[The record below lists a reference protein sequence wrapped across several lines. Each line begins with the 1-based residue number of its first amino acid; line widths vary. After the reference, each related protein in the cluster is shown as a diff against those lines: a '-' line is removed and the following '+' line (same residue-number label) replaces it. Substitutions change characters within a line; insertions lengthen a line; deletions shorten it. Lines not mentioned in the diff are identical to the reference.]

1 MHLYNKEL
9 IAPCGMNCGI
19 CIGHLRDKKPC
30 GACFKIDDVNKPKHC
45 RSCSIANCEFLEKT
59 KSGYC
64 YECEKYPCRRLKNL
78 DKRYRL
84 KYGMSMIGNLNFINS
99 LLAINGFSNASV
111 EPIRYPT
118 LTSEEIQNSSADLI
132 LLSSEPY
139 PFSEKHISKIKNLGV
154 TGKVVLVDG
163 EYFSWYGS
171 RLQSAFAYFKKLHLN
186 I

>member
-19 CIGHLRDKKPC
+19 CIGHLRDRKPC

-84 KYGMSMIGNLNFINS
+84 KYGMSMIGNLNFIKDAGLEKFILNEEERWRCKNCGS
-99 LLAINGFSNASV
+99 GLCVHRDFCLNCNAV
-111 EPIRYPT
+111 RNK
-118 LTSEEIQNSSADLI
+118 SE
-132 LLSSEPY
+132 
-139 PFSEKHISKIKNLGV
+139 IK
-154 TGKVVLVDG
+154 
-163 EYFSWYGS
+163 
-171 RLQSAFAYFKKLHLN
+171 Q
-186 I
+186 